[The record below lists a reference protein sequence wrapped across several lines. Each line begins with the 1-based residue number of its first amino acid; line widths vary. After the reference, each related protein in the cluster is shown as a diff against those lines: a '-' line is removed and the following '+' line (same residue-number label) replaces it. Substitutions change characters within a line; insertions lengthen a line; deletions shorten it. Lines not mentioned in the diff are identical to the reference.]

1 MSETID
7 ITTRK
12 SKLSTARQVLLN
24 MRLSGIANP
33 AAKLP
38 LGPRPMR
45 QPLAPL
51 SFSQQRLWF
60 LDQLQPGNAFYN
72 ISRNFLLKGPLEIQ
86 ALEQSLNQIIKRH
99 EIPRTSFKNVEGHPV
114 QIISPPQHLNL
125 IVVNLEDHN
134 EEDREAKSYSLIA
147 ELASQPFDL
156 GHGPLMRVKLLRL
169 SDEEHV
175 LVLAMHHIISD
186 GWSAGVFFK
195 ELSALYAAYAAGEE
209 SPLPELPVQYADY
222 AVWQREYLSGEVL
235 NAQVEY
241 WRERLTGAAPVL
253 ELPADRVRPVVQ
265 SYRGAAA
272 RFEVSREVSEG
283 LKELAHAEGVTLF
296 MTLLAAFKVLLYR
309 YTGQADIVV
318 GSPIAG
324 RTRAEVEHLIGF
336 FVNTLVLRTDLSG
349 APGFRELLGRVR
361 ETALGAY
368 AHQDV
373 PFEKLV
379 EELQPERDLS
389 RSPLFQVM
397 FALQN
402 APQESLRLEGL
413 TLSYLKTESGV
424 AKFDLSLFMADSS
437 EGIKGALEYNTD
449 LFERETVERLLG
461 HFRILLEAIVREPQR
476 AVTELPLLSEAER
489 QQLLVEWN
497 ETEVETGGD
506 SCIHHMFEEQVARTP
521 AATALVFE
529 DEHLSYAELNQRAN
543 QLAHHLQT
551 LGVGPEVLVGIL
563 MERSVEMVVSLLA
576 VLKAGGAYV
585 PLDPQYPAERV
596 AFMLADTSAP
606 VLLTQQRLLASLPE
620 HEAQVVCV
628 DQLDQDAEST
638 ANPESAVSNANLAYM
653 IYTSGSTGRPKGVMV
668 PHAAIANH
676 MQWMLT
682 ELAFTAADR
691 VLQKT
696 LFTFDASVWEFYA
709 PLLCGG
715 TLVMA
720 ARGVER
726 DASALVSELARHQIT
741 QLQVVPTMLKLLVEE
756 PGISECRELQRVCCG
771 GEALTAELAE
781 RFRRQVVG
789 VELCNLYGP
798 TEATIDASIW
808 RSTIDGEAVTLGR
821 PIWNTR
827 LYVLDATME
836 PVPVGVAGELYIGGD
851 GLARGYLG
859 RAELTAERFIADPF
873 GGAGGRLYRTG
884 DLVRYLADGS
894 LEYIGRGDEQVKL
907 RGFRIELG
915 EIEAALQSEAEVK
928 EAVVIVREDVPGEK
942 RLVAYVVSGRA
953 SGDLRTALRE
963 KLPEYMVPSAFVFL
977 AELPLTPNG
986 KVDRKALPAPEI
998 DFSSIDYRAPRT
1010 PVEEILCGIWAEVLG
1025 VKGVGVDANF
1035 FEVGGHSLKA
1045 TQVISRIRESFQVEL
1060 PLRTIFE
1067 APTIELLAERVE
1079 SFARGERLAE
1089 SPLRRVSRETAIP
1102 VSLAQQRLWFL
1113 HELEPE
1119 SPAYNIVRGLR
1130 LQGTLKVAALEAALA
1145 ELIRRH
1151 EVLRT
1156 TISFEQGQ
1164 PVQVISAPVGYSLPV
1179 MKVAGEQAVSGVLAE
1194 ESRAVFD
1201 LRRGPLMRVKLLR
1214 LSDEE
1219 HVLVLAMHHIISD
1232 GWSAGVFFKELSAL

>member
-24 MRLSGIANP
+24 MRLSGIAKP
-33 AAKLP
+33 VAKLQ
-38 LGPRPMR
+38 LAPRPMR

-60 LDQLQPGNAFYN
+60 LDQLQPGNACYN
-72 ISRNFLLKGPLEIQ
+72 VSRNFLLRGPLDIQ
-86 ALEQSLNQIIKRH
+86 ALEHSLNEIIKRH
-99 EIPRTSFKNVEGHPV
+99 EILRTSFKNVEGHPV

-125 IVVNLEDHN
+125 LVVNLEDHN
-134 EEDREAKSYSLIA
+134 EGDREAKSYSLIA
-147 ELASQPFDL
+147 EHASQSFDL
-156 GHGPLMRVKLLRL
+156 RRGPLMRVKLLRL
-169 SDEEHV
+169 SEQEHV
-175 LVLAMHHIISD
+175 LVLAMHHIVSD
-186 GWSAGVFFK
+186 GWSAGVFFR

-209 SPLPELPVQYADY
+209 SPLQELPIQYADY
-222 AVWQREYLSGEVL
+222 AVWQRGWLQGEVL
-235 NAQVEY
+235 DQQLVY

-283 LKELAHAEGVTLF
+283 LKELGQREGVTVF

-324 RTRAEVEHLIGF
+324 RTRAEVESLIGF

-349 APGFRELLGRVR
+349 SPGFRELLGRVR

-413 TLSYLKTESGV
+413 TLSYLKIESGV

-476 AVTELPLLSEAER
+476 AITELPLLSEAER

-497 ETEVETGGD
+497 ETDVEAGWN
-506 SCIHHMFEEQVARTP
+506 SCIHHLFEEQVARTP
-521 AATALVFE
+521 SATALVFE
-529 DEHLSYAELNQRAN
+529 DERLTYAELNQRAN

-606 VLLTQQRLLASLPE
+606 VLLTQQRLLASLPA
-620 HEAQVVCV
+620 HEAQVICV
-628 DQLDQDAEST
+628 DQLDQDGEST
-638 ANPESAVSNANLAYM
+638 ANPESEVSSANLAYV
-653 IYTSGSTGRPKGVMV
+653 IYTSGSTGRPKGV
-668 PHAAIANH
+668 AIAH
-676 MQWMLT
+676 RSASLLLHWAERT
-682 ELAFTAADR
+682 FSRAELA
-691 VLQKT
+691 VT
-696 LFTFDASVWEFYA
+696 LASTSICFDLSIFELFV
-709 PLLCGG
+709 PLSCGG
-715 TLVMA
+715 RVVLVENALGLREVSAEGITLVNTVPSAMA
-720 ARGVER
+720 E
-726 DASALVSELARHQIT
+726 LVRSESVPETVRVVNLA
-741 QLQVVPTMLKLLVEE
+741 
-756 PGISECRELQRVCCG
+756 
-771 GEALTAELAE
+771 GEALGRRLVEQVYETTCAEA
-781 RFRRQVVG
+781 VWD
-789 VELCNLYGP
+789 LYGP
-798 TEATIDASIW
+798 TEDTVYSTAALLQRGAERVTI
-808 RSTIDGEAVTLGR
+808 GR
-821 PIWNTR
+821 AIAGTQV
-827 LYVLDATME
+827 YVLDEELEA
-836 PVPVGVAGELYIGGD
+836 VPVGVAGELYIGGA

-884 DLVRYLADGS
+884 DLVRFLADGS
-894 LEYIGRGDEQVKL
+894 LEYLGRRDEQVKV

-915 EIEAALQSEAEVK
+915 EIEAALQSQRDVK
-928 EAVVIVREDVPGEK
+928 EAVVTVREDVPGEK
-942 RLVAYVVSGRA
+942 RLVAYVVGNLATNELRA
-953 SGDLRTALRE
+953 HLKQR
-963 KLPEYMVPSAFVFL
+963 LPEYMVPSTFIFL
-977 AELPLTPNG
+977 EELPLTPNG
-986 KVDRKALPAPEI
+986 KVNRKALPAPETDLSATSYI
-998 DFSSIDYRAPRT
+998 APRT

-1067 APTIELLAERVE
+1067 APTIELLAASVERALGAGTQRE
-1079 SFARGERLAE
+1079 SLA
-1089 SPLRRVSRETAIP
+1089 LRAVPREGS
-1102 VSLAQQRLWFL
+1102 VGLSFAQQRLWFL
-1113 HELEPE
+1113 NELEPE
-1119 SPAYNIVRGLR
+1119 STAYNIVRALR
-1130 LQGTLKVAALEAALA
+1130 LRGALNVAALKAALT
-1145 ELIRRH
+1145 EIVRRH

-1156 TISFEQGQ
+1156 RFEVKAEQ
-1164 PVQVISAPVGYSLPV
+1164 PVQVISNETNFS
-1179 MKVAGEQAVSGVLAE
+1179 VSYISITEAE
-1194 ESRAVFD
+1194 VRRFIESEVDQPFD
-1201 LRRGPLMRVKLLR
+1201 LQTGSLFRASLLR
-1214 LSDEE
+1214 VHSEE
-1219 HVLVLAMHHIISD
+1219 HVLVLATHHIISD
-1232 GWSAGVFFKELSAL
+1232 GWSARSE

>member
-99 EIPRTSFKNVEGHPV
+99 EILRTSFKNVEGHPV

-253 ELPADRVRPVVQ
+253 ELPADRVRPAVQ

-272 RFEVSREVSEG
+272 RFELSREVSEG
-283 LKELAHAEGVTLF
+283 LKELSQREGVTLF

-349 APGFRELLGRVR
+349 GPSFRELLGRVR

-413 TLSYLKTESGV
+413 TLSRVRVETEI
-424 AKFDLSLFMADSS
+424 AKFDLLLNMEDT
-437 EGIKGALEYNTD
+437 EQGIKGALEYNTD
-449 LFERETVERLLG
+449 LFERETV
-461 HFRILLEAIVREPQR
+461 
-476 AVTELPLLSEAER
+476 
-489 QQLLVEWN
+489 
-497 ETEVETGGD
+497 
-506 SCIHHMFEEQVARTP
+506 
-521 AATALVFE
+521 
-529 DEHLSYAELNQRAN
+529 
-543 QLAHHLQT
+543 
-551 LGVGPEVLVGIL
+551 
-563 MERSVEMVVSLLA
+563 
-576 VLKAGGAYV
+576 
-585 PLDPQYPAERV
+585 
-596 AFMLADTSAP
+596 
-606 VLLTQQRLLASLPE
+606 
-620 HEAQVVCV
+620 
-628 DQLDQDAEST
+628 
-638 ANPESAVSNANLAYM
+638 
-653 IYTSGSTGRPKGVMV
+653 
-668 PHAAIANH
+668 
-676 MQWMLT
+676 
-682 ELAFTAADR
+682 
-691 VLQKT
+691 
-696 LFTFDASVWEFYA
+696 
-709 PLLCGG
+709 
-715 TLVMA
+715 
-720 ARGVER
+720 
-726 DASALVSELARHQIT
+726 
-741 QLQVVPTMLKLLVEE
+741 
-756 PGISECRELQRVCCG
+756 
-771 GEALTAELAE
+771 
-781 RFRRQVVG
+781 
-789 VELCNLYGP
+789 
-798 TEATIDASIW
+798 
-808 RSTIDGEAVTLGR
+808 
-821 PIWNTR
+821 
-827 LYVLDATME
+827 
-836 PVPVGVAGELYIGGD
+836 
-851 GLARGYLG
+851 
-859 RAELTAERFIADPF
+859 
-873 GGAGGRLYRTG
+873 
-884 DLVRYLADGS
+884 
-894 LEYIGRGDEQVKL
+894 
-907 RGFRIELG
+907 
-915 EIEAALQSEAEVK
+915 
-928 EAVVIVREDVPGEK
+928 
-942 RLVAYVVSGRA
+942 
-953 SGDLRTALRE
+953 
-963 KLPEYMVPSAFVFL
+963 
-977 AELPLTPNG
+977 
-986 KVDRKALPAPEI
+986 
-998 DFSSIDYRAPRT
+998 
-1010 PVEEILCGIWAEVLG
+1010 
-1025 VKGVGVDANF
+1025 
-1035 FEVGGHSLKA
+1035 
-1045 TQVISRIRESFQVEL
+1045 
-1060 PLRTIFE
+1060 
-1067 APTIELLAERVE
+1067 
-1079 SFARGERLAE
+1079 
-1089 SPLRRVSRETAIP
+1089 
-1102 VSLAQQRLWFL
+1102 
-1113 HELEPE
+1113 
-1119 SPAYNIVRGLR
+1119 
-1130 LQGTLKVAALEAALA
+1130 
-1145 ELIRRH
+1145 
-1151 EVLRT
+1151 
-1156 TISFEQGQ
+1156 
-1164 PVQVISAPVGYSLPV
+1164 
-1179 MKVAGEQAVSGVLAE
+1179 
-1194 ESRAVFD
+1194 
-1201 LRRGPLMRVKLLR
+1201 
-1214 LSDEE
+1214 
-1219 HVLVLAMHHIISD
+1219 
-1232 GWSAGVFFKELSAL
+1232 

>member
-99 EIPRTSFKNVEGHPV
+99 ELLRTSFKNVEGHPV

-253 ELPADRVRPVVQ
+253 ELPADRVRPAVQ

-529 DEHLSYAELNQRAN
+529 DEHLSYAELNARAN
-543 QLAHHLQT
+543 QLAHHLQS

-576 VLKAGGAYV
+576 VLKAGCAYV

-596 AFMLADTSAP
+596 SFMLAETAAP
-606 VLLTQQRLLASLPE
+606 VLLTQQRLLPSLPA
-620 HEAQVVCV
+620 HEAQVICV
-628 DQLDQDAEST
+628 DQLDHDGEST
-638 ANPESAVSNANLAYM
+638 VNPESGVTSFNLAYV
-653 IYTSGSTGRPKGVMV
+653 IYTSGSTGRPKGVEI
-668 PHAAIANH
+668 HH
-676 MQWMLT
+676 
-682 ELAFTAADR
+682 
-691 VLQKT
+691 
-696 LFTFDASVWEFYA
+696 
-709 PLLCGG
+709 
-715 TLVMA
+715 
-720 ARGVER
+720 
-726 DASALVSELARHQIT
+726 H
-741 QLQVVPTMLKLLVEE
+741 
-756 PGISECRELQRVCCG
+756 GIR
-771 GEALTAELAE
+771 
-781 RFRRQVVG
+781 
-789 VELCNLYGP
+789 N
-798 TEATIDASIW
+798 
-808 RSTIDGEAVTLGR
+808 
-821 PIWNTR
+821 
-827 LYVLDATME
+827 
-836 PVPVGVAGELYIGGD
+836 
-851 GLARGYLG
+851 
-859 RAELTAERFIADPF
+859 
-873 GGAGGRLYRTG
+873 
-884 DLVRYLADGS
+884 LVRWH
-894 LEYIGRGDEQVKL
+894 QHQ
-907 RGFRIELG
+907 F
-915 EIEAALQSEAEVK
+915 
-928 EAVVIVREDVPGEK
+928 AVN
-942 RLVAYVVSGRA
+942 A
-953 SGDLRTALRE
+953 SDL
-963 KLPEYMVPSAFVFL
+963 
-977 AELPLTPNG
+977 
-986 KVDRKALPAPEI
+986 
-998 DFSSIDYRAPRT
+998 
-1010 PVEEILCGIWAEVLG
+1010 
-1025 VKGVGVDANF
+1025 
-1035 FEVGGHSLKA
+1035 A
-1045 TQVISRIRESFQVEL
+1045 TQVANIGFDAAGWEIWPYLTAGASLYLLPKAAQLIPEELRDRIV
-1060 PLRTIFE
+1060 
-1067 APTIELLAERVE
+1067 
-1079 SFARGERLAE
+1079 
-1089 SPLRRVSRETAIP
+1089 
-1102 VSLAQQRLWFL
+1102 
-1113 HELEPE
+1113 HE
-1119 SPAYNIVRGLR
+1119 
-1130 LQGTLKVAALEAALA
+1130 
-1145 ELIRRH
+1145 
-1151 EVLRT
+1151 EV
-1156 TISFEQGQ
+1156 TISF
-1164 PVQVISAPVGYSLPV
+1164 LPTP
-1179 MKVAGEQAVSGVLAE
+1179 LAE
-1194 ESRAVFD
+1194 NLLQLDWPDEAK
-1201 LRRGPLMRVKLLR
+1201 LRVLLT
-1214 LSDEE
+1214 
-1219 HVLVLAMHHIISD
+1219 
-1232 GWSAGVFFKELSAL
+1232 G